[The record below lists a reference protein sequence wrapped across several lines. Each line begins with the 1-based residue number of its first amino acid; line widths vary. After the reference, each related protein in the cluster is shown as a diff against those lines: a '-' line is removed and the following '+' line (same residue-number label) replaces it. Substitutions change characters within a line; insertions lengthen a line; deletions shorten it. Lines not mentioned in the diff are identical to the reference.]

1 MKKIRIMIA
10 AALMTAMM
18 AVLAG
23 CGNKTLEGDWIL
35 KTETDASGVVMT
47 REELE
52 EKGISESYHI
62 EGNVATY
69 NCHLLG
75 NDISFDL
82 DVVDK
87 GDGRYDFMV
96 NDYIFQSVTF
106 KGDVFSYVAGEGKD
120 AVAFVFERVK

>member
-10 AALMTAMM
+10 VALMTAMM

-87 GDGRYDFMV
+87 GDGKYDFMV
-96 NDYIFQSVTF
+96 NDYVFQNVTF

>member
-35 KTETDASGVVMT
+35 KTETDASGDVMT

-96 NDYIFQSVTF
+96 NDYVFQSVKF
-106 KGDVFSYVAGEGKD
+106 KGDVFYYVAGEGKD
-120 AVAFVFERVK
+120 AVSFVF